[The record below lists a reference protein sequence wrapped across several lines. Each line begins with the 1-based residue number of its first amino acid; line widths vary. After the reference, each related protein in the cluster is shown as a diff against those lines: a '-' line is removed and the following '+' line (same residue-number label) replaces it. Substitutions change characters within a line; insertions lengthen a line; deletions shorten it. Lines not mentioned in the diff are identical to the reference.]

1 MRKKSKYRPRD
12 RLIDPLGWVVERMK
26 PASSVSDWLV
36 DLKLR
41 NHGALTALMTG
52 AANKGHVHDVIAAHN
67 MCTALVAR
75 GVGSD
80 YLWVVEAS
88 EVALRSLIQR
98 PRYVLTGPEITAMRD
113 LLELHN
119 QQIEVSLVADVEDA
133 IHHAKTMQ
141 QGIIRWS

>member
-1 MRKKSKYRPRD
+1 MRQKSKYRPRD
-12 RLIDPLGWVVERMK
+12 RLIDPLGWVVERMR
-26 PASSVSDWLV
+26 PASSVTDWLV

-41 NHGALTALMTG
+41 NHGALAALMTG
-52 AANKGHVHDVIAAHN
+52 AATEAHVRDVIAAHN
-67 MCTALVAR
+67 MCTALVDR

-80 YLWVVEAS
+80 YKWVVEAS
-88 EVALRSLIQR
+88 EAALRSLILR

-119 QQIEVSLVADVEDA
+119 QQIEVSTVAVVEDS

-141 QGIIRWS
+141 RGIIKW